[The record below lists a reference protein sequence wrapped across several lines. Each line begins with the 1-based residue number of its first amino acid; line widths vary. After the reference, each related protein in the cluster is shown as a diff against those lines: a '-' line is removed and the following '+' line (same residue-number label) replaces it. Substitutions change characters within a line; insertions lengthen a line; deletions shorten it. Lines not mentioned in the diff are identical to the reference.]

1 MGLGLFSRL
10 ARGGRKAKTSSQTVA
25 PPSFRPAVEG
35 LEDRVVPAASPTAS
49 LPLAV
54 HDLHVT
60 GTGADQAL
68 EGTLTLAGQAL
79 GTIPVSVT
87 TVAPTSGSGTAA
99 AQNECPLLDLHLGPI
114 NLNLL
119 GLHVDTSEICLDVT
133 ATNHQGLLGGLLCDL
148 SSGLDLGGILGQLNQ
163 LGTSVNTLLN
173 DLDQLLTNVLS
184 RPMNVTNV
192 LNQPVG
198 GAAQPAADPA
208 ACDILN
214 LSLGPVDLRVPLLGV
229 NVFLNNCANPP
240 GPITVDLTADPNGGL
255 LGSLLC
261 DLADLN
267 LSGLNLNRL
276 VQRVEH
282 LIDQL
287 GSLTNNLDRLTRTVD
302 RLIDQLE
309 HAANQVAKRLDH
321 LVDRLG
327 QVIDRLET
335 LIDHLPSG
343 SNQLDRLTTQ
353 LGQIVGELNTLIGRL
368 T

>member
-1 MGLGLFSRL
+1 MSLALLSRLGL
-10 ARGGRKAKTSSQTVA
+10 GGRKGLARTIV
-25 PPSFRPAVEG
+25 PPPYRPAVEG

-68 EGTLTLAGQAL
+68 EGTLTLAGQTL
-79 GTIPVSVT
+79 GTIPVSVA
-87 TVAPTSGSGTAA
+87 TVAPPSGSGVAA
-99 AQNECPLLDLHLGPI
+99 AQQECPLLDLHLGPI

-148 SSGLDLGGILGQLNQ
+148 SSGLDLGGILGQLDQ
-163 LGTSVNTLLN
+163 IGTSVNTLLN
-173 DLDQLLTNVLS
+173 DLDRLLTNVLS

-198 GAAQPAADPA
+198 GAAQPTADPA
-208 ACDILN
+208 TCDILN

-229 NVFLNNCANPP
+229 NVFLNNCADPP

-261 DLADLN
+261 GLADLD

-276 VQRVEH
+276 VRTVDH

-287 GSLTNNLDRLTRTVD
+287 GGLVNNLDRLTRTVD
-302 RLIDQLE
+302 RIADQLE
-309 HAANQVAKRLDH
+309 HLADQLSHRLTH
-321 LVDRLG
+321 LVDRLER
-327 QVIDRLET
+327 VIDRLET
-335 LIDHLPSG
+335 VIDNLPEG
-343 SNQLDRLTTQ
+343 SNRLDRLTAQ
-353 LGQIVGELNTLIGRL
+353 LGNLVDELNTLIGRL